1 MAIGRPLN
9 LTPNVAT
16 KNISVV
22 ATADQTSFTV
32 AGGYIINEI
41 GVYRNGTR
49 LVDGRD
55 FTATDGAIVTLLS
68 AATVGDVLEFAVFD
82 AFNIADAVNTSG
94 DSTINGNLT
103 ATTFIGD
110 VTGDASGTAGG
121 LTGSPNITINNLVGV
136 AATFSGAADFN
147 GAIDVDGHTE
157 LDDVNVSGA
166 ITATTFTGNLTGNAS
181 GSSGS
186 CTGNAGGLTGSP
198 DITINNLVGVA
209 ATFSGVVTYE
219 DVTNVDSLG
228 IITARSGIEFGA
240 SGVGGTIT
248 AVGNAEFAGITT
260 AGGGFRATTGGV
272 EVTAGGLTITA
283 GESYFGG
290 GLSEKATIVA
300 NKLSAAANIDVSTG
314 NVWYFSTNET
324 TTGTPNLRWDGSTTL
339 ASKLATGDNISVS
352 IISKPNGA
360 GYYAQMTI
368 DGVAQTEEWNGGSA
382 PAAANAGGYDIT
394 TYQIL
399 KTGSGTTDYIVLAN
413 VSNFA

>member
-1 MAIGRPLN
+1 MSTLR
-9 LTPNVAT
+9 VD
-16 KNISVV
+16 NIKSRTG
-22 ATADQTSFTV
+22 TA
-32 AGGYIINEI
+32 
-41 GVYRNGTR
+41 
-49 LVDGRD
+49 
-55 FTATDGAIVTLLS
+55 VTIPSGQSLDV
-68 AATVGDVLEFAVFD
+68 TGDVNV
-82 AFNIADAVNTSG
+82 T
-94 DSTINGNLT
+94 GNLAVTGSGNLNTTGIIT
-103 ATTFIGD
+103 ATTFVG
-110 VTGDASGTAGG
+110 
-121 LTGSPNITINNLVGV
+121 NITGV
-136 AATFSGAADFN
+136 AATF
-147 GAIDVDGHTE
+147 
-157 LDDVNVSGA
+157 
-166 ITATTFTGNLTGNAS
+166 TGE
-181 GSSGS
+181 
-186 CTGNAGGLTGSP
+186 
-198 DITINNLVGVA
+198 
-209 ATFSGVVTYE
+209 VTYE
-219 DVTNVDSLG
+219 DVTNVDSVG
-228 IITARSGIEFGA
+228 IVTARGGFEIGA

-248 AVGNAEFAGITT
+248 AVGNAEFAGITTAGGGFEIGAAGVGGTITSVGNAEFAGITT

-339 ASKLATGDNISVS
+339 ASKLATGDSVSVS